1 MHSVGSDPTPR
12 VPAPGRGALAA
23 AVLVALAGACA
34 SSSRQ
39 AGPDETPIA
48 SGQSARVVVPGSGST
63 THMETRAVN
72 EDYLRT
78 TSVAAPADRVWLAV
92 AGAYD
97 DLKLPITTRVDAS
110 RQVASQGRRFRGSIG
125 GTRLGILFNC
135 GSSAAGGDLADSYEL
150 TVDVAST
157 VAPAADA
164 AQSTVQSVVSALARP
179 VMTSGEPVRCAS
191 TGRLEQKI
199 VEAASKRLQ
208 R

>member
-1 MHSVGSDPTPR
+1 MLQYGTEEQKREWIEPLATSERFFAFGITELNHGSD
-12 VPAPGRGALAA
+12 A
-23 AVLVALAGACA
+23 
-34 SSSRQ
+34 
-39 AGPDETPIA
+39 
-48 SGQSARVVVPGSGST
+48 

-199 VEAASKRLQ
+199 VEEAAKRLQ